1 MLHLAL
7 KNGVTSAVT
16 NQQRA
21 VCSTPFIFIDQL
33 NRFIDN
39 PDTTVILYDNSV
51 WPHFIVICKYLHIV
65 VQNEQT
71 TEWVHILYVPM
82 WKLGLCNITYV
93 GCITPILSTFFEPN
107 TSLKGWISIGL
118 DSNFPLWFTDMLYA
132 TNMIHI
138 GEHHM
143 DRTCEHRTKKTN
155 KKKILHENLSN
166 SGSRPCFSYQP
177 WTCMLYIS
185 TEGGMKKK
193 RRKKKKKNT
202 VQILLYF
209 LRI

>member
-138 GEHHM
+138 GEHYM
-143 DRTCEHRTKKTN
+143 DVHVNTEQNYIYIYIYNVKINESWKNSHGNKWIICKNHR
-155 KKKILHENLSN
+155 KIDW
-166 SGSRPCFSYQP
+166 SYVKI
-177 WTCMLYIS
+177 T
-185 TEGGMKKK
+185 
-193 RRKKKKKNT
+193 
-202 VQILLYF
+202 
-209 LRI
+209 